1 MPEQPQNVP
10 REDPIS
16 GVFTSEQVPQ
26 NRNPELTRWQLS
38 PDEITEKIEHYLKGE
53 IPLWD
58 SEQDMWVWKH
68 KGKRLMNDRGVRIVM
83 SLLYPHIEKNA
94 VLSTLSI
101 NEISYVM
108 KFIHKHLSI
117 HLASKLDEYEMDR
130 NDLTLI
136 MDIITNTIWF
146 ALKRAMDGAE
156 KKFLSASERRIE
168 RTVERGQKK
177 SWIPFIG
184 GD

>member
-1 MPEQPQNVP
+1 MPEQVDSA
-10 REDPIS
+10 RKEDPITGIFS
-16 GVFTSEQVPQ
+16 SEQVPQ
-26 NRNPELTRWQLS
+26 NRSPELTRWQLS

-53 IPLWD
+53 IMVWD
-58 SEQDMWVWKH
+58 TEQEMWKWEH
-68 KGKRLMNDRGVRIVM
+68 KGKRLMNDRGVRMTM

-94 VLSTLSI
+94 VLSTLSM

-108 KFIHKHLSI
+108 KFIHKHLAI
-117 HLASKLDEYEMDR
+117 HLATKIEEYEMDR